1 MKKSSKQKGETK
13 KVPPVYSE
21 EKLKALETAVNWIR
35 NRQVFLIR
43 QIQKH
48 DISDKK
54 LQEIGHFDKKL
65 IKRFET
71 GVISLIKL
79 IEMKVTISAILRE
92 KDLQEQVNMHERGH
106 RESDFYADY
115 MALEINQTIEEREE
129 KINAFKMTDK
139 FIQSTHFVE
148 NINILIQNGDIHLK
162 QEQSSDLN

>member
-1 MKKSSKQKGETK
+1 MEKSSKQKGETK

-148 NINILIQNGDIHLK
+148 NIDILIQNGDIHLK
-162 QEQSSDLN
+162 Q

>member
-1 MKKSSKQKGETK
+1 MEKSSKQKGETK

-43 QIQKH
+43 QIQKN

-65 IKRFET
+65 IERFET
-71 GVISLIKL
+71 GVISVIKL
-79 IEMKVTISAILRE
+79 IEMKETIIAILHE
-92 KDLQEQVNMHERGH
+92 KDIQEQVNMHEKGH

-115 MALEINQTIEEREE
+115 MTLEHNQTIEEREE

-162 QEQSSDLN
+162 Q

>member
-35 NRQVFLIR
+35 NRQVFLIQ
-43 QIQKH
+43 QIQKY
-48 DISDKK
+48 DITGKK

-71 GVISLIKL
+71 EVISLIKL

-162 QEQSSDLN
+162 Q

>member
-1 MKKSSKQKGETK
+1 MEKSSKQKGETK

-43 QIQKH
+43 QIQKN

-65 IKRFET
+65 IERFET
-71 GVISLIKL
+71 GVISVIKL
-79 IEMKVTISAILRE
+79 IEMKETIIAILHE
-92 KDLQEQVNMHERGH
+92 KDIQEQVNMHEKGH
-106 RESDFYADY
+106 RESDFYAAY
-115 MALEINQTIEEREE
+115 MALEHNQTIDEREE

-162 QEQSSDLN
+162 Q

>member
-1 MKKSSKQKGETK
+1 MEKPSKQKGETK

-43 QIQKH
+43 QIQKN

-65 IKRFET
+65 IERFET
-71 GVISLIKL
+71 GVISVIKL
-79 IEMKVTISAILRE
+79 IEMKETIIAILHE
-92 KDLQEQVNMHERGH
+92 KDIQEQVNMHERGH
-106 RESDFYADY
+106 RERDFYAAY
-115 MALEINQTIEEREE
+115 MALEHNQTIEEREE
-129 KINAFKMTDK
+129 RINAFKMTDK

-162 QEQSSDLN
+162 Q

>member
-1 MKKSSKQKGETK
+1 MDKASKQKGETK
-13 KVPPVYSE
+13 KMPPVYSE
-21 EKLKALETAVNWIR
+21 EKLKALETTANWIR
-35 NRQVFLIR
+35 NQQVFFIQ
-43 QIQKH
+43 QIQKY

-65 IKRFET
+65 IKRFKT

-79 IEMKVTISAILRE
+79 VEMKLTIIAILRE

-115 MALEINQTIEEREE
+115 TALESNQTIEEREE
-129 KINAFKMTDK
+129 NISAFKKTDK
-139 FIQSTHFVE
+139 FIQRIRFVE

-162 QEQSSDLN
+162 Q

>member
-1 MKKSSKQKGETK
+1 MDKASKQKGETK

-21 EKLKALETAVNWIR
+21 EKLKALETAANWIR
-35 NRQVFLIR
+35 TQQVFFIQ
-43 QIQKH
+43 QIQKYE
-48 DISDKK
+48 ITGKK

-71 GVISLIKL
+71 GVISVIKL
-79 IEMKVTISAILRE
+79 IEMKETIIAILHE
-92 KDLQEQVNMHERGH
+92 KDIQEQVNMHEKGH
-106 RESDFYADY
+106 RERDFYAAY
-115 MALEINQTIEEREE
+115 MALEHNQTIEEREE

-162 QEQSSDLN
+162 Q

>member
-1 MKKSSKQKGETK
+1 MEKSSKQKGETK

-65 IKRFET
+65 IERFET
-71 GVISLIKL
+71 GVISVIKL
-79 IEMKVTISAILRE
+79 IEMKETIIAILRE
-92 KDLQEQVNMHERGH
+92 KDLQEQVNMHEKGH
-106 RESDFYADY
+106 RERDFYAAY
-115 MALEINQTIEEREE
+115 MALEHNQTIEEREE

-148 NINILIQNGDIHLK
+148 NTNILIQNGDIHLK
-162 QEQSSDLN
+162 Q

>member
-1 MKKSSKQKGETK
+1 MEKSSKQKGETK

-43 QIQKH
+43 QIQKN

-65 IKRFET
+65 IERFET
-71 GVISLIKL
+71 GVISVIKL
-79 IEMKVTISAILRE
+79 IEMKETIIAILHE
-92 KDLQEQVNMHERGH
+92 KDIQEQVNMHEKGH

-115 MALEINQTIEEREE
+115 MTLEHNQTIEEREE

-148 NINILIQNGDIHLK
+148 NTNILIQNGDIHLK
-162 QEQSSDLN
+162 Q

>member
-1 MKKSSKQKGETK
+1 MEKSSKQKGETK
-13 KVPPVYSE
+13 KVPPVYSV

-43 QIQKH
+43 QIQKN

-65 IKRFET
+65 IVRFET
-71 GVISLIKL
+71 GVISVIKL
-79 IEMKVTISAILRE
+79 IEMKETIIAILHE
-92 KDLQEQVNMHERGH
+92 KDIQEQVNMHEKGH
-106 RESDFYADY
+106 RERDFYAAY
-115 MALEINQTIEEREE
+115 MALEHNQTIEEREE
-129 KINAFKMTDK
+129 KISAFKMTDK

-162 QEQSSDLN
+162 Q

>member
-1 MKKSSKQKGETK
+1 MEKSSKQKGETK

-43 QIQKH
+43 QIQKN

-71 GVISLIKL
+71 GVISVIKL

-162 QEQSSDLN
+162 Q

>member
-43 QIQKH
+43 QIQKN

-54 LQEIGHFDKKL
+54 LQEIGHSDKKL

-162 QEQSSDLN
+162 Q

>member
-1 MKKSSKQKGETK
+1 MEKSSKQKGETK

-65 IKRFET
+65 IERFET
-71 GVISLIKL
+71 GVISVIKL
-79 IEMKVTISAILRE
+79 IEMKETIIAILHE
-92 KDLQEQVNMHERGH
+92 KDIQEQVNMHEKGH
-106 RESDFYADY
+106 RERDFCAAY
-115 MALEINQTIEEREE
+115 MALEHNQTIEEREE

-148 NINILIQNGDIHLK
+148 NTNILIQNGDIHLK
-162 QEQSSDLN
+162 Q

>member
-1 MKKSSKQKGETK
+1 MEKPSKQKGETK

-43 QIQKH
+43 QIQKN

-65 IKRFET
+65 IERFET
-71 GVISLIKL
+71 GVISVIKL
-79 IEMKVTISAILRE
+79 IEMKETIIAILHE
-92 KDLQEQVNMHERGH
+92 KDIQEQVNMHEKGH
-106 RESDFYADY
+106 RERDFYAAY
-115 MALEINQTIEEREE
+115 MALEHNQTIEEREE

-148 NINILIQNGDIHLK
+148 NINILIQNGDIYLK
-162 QEQSSDLN
+162 Q

>member
-1 MKKSSKQKGETK
+1 MEKQSKQKGETK

-35 NRQVFLIR
+35 NRQVFMIQ
-43 QIQKH
+43 QIQKNN
-48 DISDKK
+48 ISDKK

-79 IEMKVTISAILRE
+79 IEMKVTISAILHE
-92 KDLQEQVNMHERGH
+92 KDLQEQVNMHEKGH
-106 RESDFYADY
+106 RERDFYADY
-115 MALEINQTIEEREE
+115 VALEINQTIEEREE

-148 NINILIQNGDIHLK
+148 NIDILIQNGDIHLK
-162 QEQSSDLN
+162 Q

>member
-1 MKKSSKQKGETK
+1 MEKQSKQKGETK

-43 QIQKH
+43 QIQKN

-65 IKRFET
+65 IKRFKT

-79 IEMKVTISAILRE
+79 IEMKLTIIAILRE

-115 MALEINQTIEEREE
+115 IALESNQTIEEREE
-129 KINAFKMTDK
+129 NISAFKKTDK
-139 FIQSTHFVE
+139 FIQRIHFVE

-162 QEQSSDLN
+162 Q

>member
-1 MKKSSKQKGETK
+1 MEKPSKQKGETK

-43 QIQKH
+43 QIQKN

-65 IKRFET
+65 IERFET
-71 GVISLIKL
+71 GVISVIKL
-79 IEMKVTISAILRE
+79 IEMKETIIAILHE
-92 KDLQEQVNMHERGH
+92 KDIQEQVNMHEKGH
-106 RESDFYADY
+106 RERDFYAAY
-115 MALEINQTIEEREE
+115 MALEHNQTIEEREE

-139 FIQSTHFVE
+139 FIQRIHFVE

-162 QEQSSDLN
+162 Q

>member
-1 MKKSSKQKGETK
+1 MEKPSKQKGETK

-43 QIQKH
+43 QIQKN

-65 IKRFET
+65 IERFET
-71 GVISLIKL
+71 GVISVIKL
-79 IEMKVTISAILRE
+79 IEMKETIIAILHE
-92 KDLQEQVNMHERGH
+92 KDIQEQVNMHEKGH
-106 RESDFYADY
+106 RERDFYAAY
-115 MALEINQTIEEREE
+115 MALEHNQTIEEREE

-148 NINILIQNGDIHLK
+148 NIDILIQNGDIHLK
-162 QEQSSDLN
+162 Q

>member
-1 MKKSSKQKGETK
+1 MEKPSKQKGETK

-43 QIQKH
+43 QIQKN

-65 IKRFET
+65 IERFET
-71 GVISLIKL
+71 GVISVIKL
-79 IEMKVTISAILRE
+79 IEMKETIIAILHE
-92 KDLQEQVNMHERGH
+92 KDIQEQVNMYEKGH
-106 RESDFYADY
+106 RERDFYAAY
-115 MALEINQTIEEREE
+115 MALEHNQTIEEREE

-162 QEQSSDLN
+162 Q

>member
-1 MKKSSKQKGETK
+1 MEKSSKQKRETK

-43 QIQKH
+43 QIQKN

-71 GVISLIKL
+71 GVISVIKL
-79 IEMKVTISAILRE
+79 IEMKETIIAILHE
-92 KDLQEQVNMHERGH
+92 KDIQEQVNMHEKGH
-106 RESDFYADY
+106 REWDFYAAY
-115 MALEINQTIEEREE
+115 MALEHNQTIEEREE

-148 NINILIQNGDIHLK
+148 NTNILIQNGDIHLK
-162 QEQSSDLN
+162 Q

>member
-1 MKKSSKQKGETK
+1 MEKQSKQKGETK

-35 NRQVFLIR
+35 NRQVFMIQ
-43 QIQKH
+43 QIQK
-48 DISDKK
+48 DNISDKK

-79 IEMKVTISAILRE
+79 IEMKVTISAILHE
-92 KDLQEQVNMHERGH
+92 KDLQEQVNMHEKGH
-106 RESDFYADY
+106 RERDFYADY
-115 MALEINQTIEEREE
+115 IALEINQTIEEREE

-162 QEQSSDLN
+162 Q

>member
-1 MKKSSKQKGETK
+1 MEKSSKQKGETK

-21 EKLKALETAVNWIR
+21 EKLKALETTVNWIR

-43 QIQKH
+43 QIQKN

-65 IKRFET
+65 IERFET
-71 GVISLIKL
+71 GVISVIKL
-79 IEMKVTISAILRE
+79 IEMKETIIAILHE
-92 KDLQEQVNMHERGH
+92 KDIQEQVNMHEKGH
-106 RESDFYADY
+106 RESDFYAAY
-115 MALEINQTIEEREE
+115 MALEHNQTIEEREE

-148 NINILIQNGDIHLK
+148 NTNILIQNGDIHLK
-162 QEQSSDLN
+162 Q

>member
-1 MKKSSKQKGETK
+1 MEKSSKQKGETK

-43 QIQKH
+43 QIQKN

-65 IKRFET
+65 IERFET
-71 GVISLIKL
+71 GVISVIKL
-79 IEMKVTISAILRE
+79 IEMKETIIAILHE
-92 KDLQEQVNMHERGH
+92 KDIQEQVNMHEKGH
-106 RESDFYADY
+106 RERDFYAAY
-115 MALEINQTIEEREE
+115 MTLEHNQTIDEREE

-139 FIQSTHFVE
+139 IIQSTHFVE

-162 QEQSSDLN
+162 Q

>member
-106 RESDFYADY
+106 REGDFYADY

-162 QEQSSDLN
+162 Q

>member
-1 MKKSSKQKGETK
+1 MRAVADLRGETK

-162 QEQSSDLN
+162 Q

>member
-1 MKKSSKQKGETK
+1 MEKSSKQKGETK

-43 QIQKH
+43 QIQKN

-65 IKRFET
+65 IVRFET
-71 GVISLIKL
+71 GVISVIKL
-79 IEMKVTISAILRE
+79 IEMKETIIAILHE
-92 KDLQEQVNMHERGH
+92 KDIQEQVNMHEKGH
-106 RESDFYADY
+106 RERDFYAAY
-115 MALEINQTIEEREE
+115 MALEHNQTIEEREE
-129 KINAFKMTDK
+129 KISAFKMTDK

-148 NINILIQNGDIHLK
+148 NISILIQNGDIHLK
-162 QEQSSDLN
+162 Q

>member
-1 MKKSSKQKGETK
+1 MDKASKQKGETK
-13 KVPPVYSE
+13 KMPPVYSE
-21 EKLKALETAVNWIR
+21 EKLKALETTANWIR
-35 NRQVFLIR
+35 NQQVFFIQ
-43 QIQKH
+43 QIQKY

-65 IKRFET
+65 IKRFKT

-79 IEMKVTISAILRE
+79 VEMKLTIIAILRE

-162 QEQSSDLN
+162 Q

>member
-43 QIQKH
+43 QIQKN

-106 RESDFYADY
+106 RESDFYADD

-162 QEQSSDLN
+162 Q